1 MSLAVDQALDRN
13 QGLVESLA
21 AKISASPG
29 AKRVGAEYEDLV
41 QEGMI
46 AVWQSTERGNTL
58 DIQSVV
64 SNRMRDWV
72 KFLAHRGANSYAEFL
87 PLDDFRELV
96 RAD

>member
-1 MSLAVDQALDRN
+1 MSLAVDQALETHR
-13 QGLVESLA
+13 GLVESLA

-29 AKRVGAEYEDLV
+29 AKRCGAEFDDLV

-46 AVWQSTERGNTL
+46 AVWQTTERGHTADL
-58 DIQSVV
+58 QSVV

-87 PLDDFRELV
+87 PLDDFRDLA